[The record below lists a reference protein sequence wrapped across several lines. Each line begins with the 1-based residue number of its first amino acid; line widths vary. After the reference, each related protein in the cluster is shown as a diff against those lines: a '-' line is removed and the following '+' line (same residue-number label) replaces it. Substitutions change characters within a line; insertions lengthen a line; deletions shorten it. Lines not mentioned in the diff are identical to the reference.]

1 MNLRQLPKWVRWVA
15 LAITLWSVWGLALRP
30 IFTRRIN
37 VAQQQ
42 HADCDRQVAAIKE
55 RMGEVPTVLRA
66 VDSCHRVLDSCLT
79 SFGSSRDID
88 GLASVIRQAGQRL
101 GLERPQAEP
110 ELPSLLKVAR
120 STGGPVSGGI
130 RLDTLVF
137 AVSAKGSFF
146 NLGAWLDDIE
156 RRPDFRTWNSCEW
169 SRSDDGEQVA
179 FTGKAVLLTLDDA
192 GPGESRRRAGL

>member
-1 MNLRQLPKWVRWVA
+1 MNMRQVPIWARWVA
-15 LAITLWSVWGLALRP
+15 LAIALWSVWGLALRP

-37 VAQQQ
+37 VAQQE
-42 HADCDRQVAAIKE
+42 HADCDRELAAIKE

-110 ELPSLLKVAR
+110 ELPSLLRVAH
-120 STGGPVSGGI
+120 SSGGSVPSGI

-137 AVSAKGSFF
+137 AVSAEGSFF
-146 NLGAWLDDIE
+146 ALGAWLDEIE
-156 RRPDFRTWNSCEW
+156 HRPDFRTWNSCQW

-179 FTGKAVLLTLDDA
+179 FTGKAILLTLNVA
-192 GPGESRRRAGL
+192 GPGELPRKAGL